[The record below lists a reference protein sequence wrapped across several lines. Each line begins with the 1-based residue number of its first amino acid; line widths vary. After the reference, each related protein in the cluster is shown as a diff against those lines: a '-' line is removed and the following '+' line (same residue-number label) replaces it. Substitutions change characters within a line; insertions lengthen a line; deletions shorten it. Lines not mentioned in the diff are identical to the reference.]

1 MKLIPKIIF
10 FSIFFLISSGYLHS
24 IYGQDQHQG
33 HKNVTFQG
41 GSGGSVDDAIII
53 SGAKNYVDG
62 IAAEYIYLSS
72 HFKKP
77 DVDWKL
83 IKQRVG
89 RHKNKIYDLIQIQLS
104 DGTKRDLYFDIT
116 KFYGKY

>member
-1 MKLIPKIIF
+1 MQ
-10 FSIFFLISSGYLHS
+10 S
-24 IYGQDQHQG
+24 IYGQDQNQG

-41 GSGGSVDDAIII
+41 GSGVSVDDAIII

-89 RHKNKIYDLIQIQLS
+89 LHKNKIYDLIQIQLS